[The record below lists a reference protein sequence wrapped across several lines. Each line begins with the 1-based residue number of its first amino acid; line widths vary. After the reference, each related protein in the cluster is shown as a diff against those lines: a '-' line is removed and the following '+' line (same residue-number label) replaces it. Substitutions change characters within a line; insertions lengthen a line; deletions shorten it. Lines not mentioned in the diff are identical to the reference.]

1 MLQNLKA
8 RRLHCGLTNKEMA
21 DRLNISIP
29 YYWMLEN
36 GKRKLSY
43 DMAVEISKI
52 LNSTPD
58 EIFLNKDLTCS

>member
-8 RRLHCGLTNKEMA
+8 RRLYCGLTNKEMA

-43 DMAVEISKI
+43 EMAVEISKI
-52 LNSTPD
+52 LDSTPD
-58 EIFLNKDLTCS
+58 EIFLNRDLTTS